1 MDTKHYGAGYLQDTG
16 DFLKQLKIHSYSP
29 FHTIKGGLVTDLG
42 CGTGMD
48 AINLANMLGSAVQIV
63 GVDHDAAL
71 IEHAKSSSKDI
82 PNVRFVQGEVY
93 QLDFED
99 ESVSGVRMERLVQ
112 HLTAPQD
119 MFREVYRVLRK
130 EQPLVIV
137 ETIWNSLTFY
147 TQHVN
152 IETKICHYLTEEKV
166 NNGWAGN
173 KLTADLLAN
182 GFQQVQLQTFNM
194 VARSREEANR
204 YLFLDR
210 ILLEMFEKGK
220 LSQAEY
226 DAFQLTLNQLDESG
240 CFLVSMNLV
249 IAQAEK

>member
-29 FHTIKGGLVTDLG
+29 FNTIKEGLVADLG

-48 AINLANMLGSAVQIV
+48 AINLANMLGSAVQVV

-71 IEHAKSSSKDI
+71 IDHAKSGSKDSS
-82 PNVRFVQGEVY
+82 NVRFVQGEVY

-119 MFREVYRVLRK
+119 MFREVYRILSK
-130 EQPLVIV
+130 GQPLVIV

-152 IETKICHYLTEEKV
+152 IEAKICHYLTDEKV

-173 KLTADLLAN
+173 KLTTDLLAN

-194 VARSREEANR
+194 VTRSREEANR

>member
-16 DFLKQLKIHSYSP
+16 DFLKQLKIQSYSP
-29 FHTIKGGLVTDLG
+29 FTTIKEGLLADLG

-48 AINLANMLGSAVQIV
+48 AINLANMLGSEVRVI
-63 GVDHDAAL
+63 GVDHDAKL
-71 IEHAKSSSKDI
+71 IDHAKAGSDGIS
-82 PNVRFVQGEVY
+82 NVNFVQGEVY

-99 ESVSGVRMERLVQ
+99 EEVSGVRMERLVQ
-112 HLTAPQD
+112 HLTDPQK
-119 MFREVYRVLRK
+119 MFREVYRILGK
-130 EQPLVIV
+130 GQPVVIV

-147 TQHVN
+147 TQHVS
-152 IETKICHYLTEEKV
+152 IEAKICHYLTEEKV

-182 GFQQVQLQTFNM
+182 GFQDVKLQTFCM
-194 VARSREEANR
+194 VTRSKEEANR
-204 YLFLDR
+204 YLFLDS

-220 LSQAEY
+220 LSQAEF
-226 DAFQLTLNQLDESG
+226 DEFQQTLKHLDETG

-249 IAQAEK
+249 IALAKK

>member
-1 MDTKHYGAGYLQDTG
+1 MDTKHYGASYLQDTG

-29 FHTIKGGLVTDLG
+29 FNIIKEGRVADLG

-48 AINLANMLGSAVQIV
+48 AVNLANMLGGNVQVI
-63 GVDHDAAL
+63 GVDHDAVL
-71 IEHAKSSSKDI
+71 IDHAKSGSKGVS
-82 PNVRFVQGEVY
+82 NVNFVQGEVY
-93 QLDFED
+93 QLGFEN

-112 HLTAPQD
+112 HLIAPQN
-119 MFREVYRVLRK
+119 MFQEVYRVLRK
-130 EQPLVIV
+130 DQPLVIV

-147 TQHVN
+147 TQHVD
-152 IETKICHYLTEEKV
+152 IEAKICHYLTEDKV

-173 KLTADLLAN
+173 KLTADLIAN

-194 VARSREEANR
+194 VTRSREEANR
-204 YLFLDR
+204 YLFLDK

-220 LSQAEY
+220 LNQVEY
-226 DAFQLTLNQLDESG
+226 DNFQQTLNQLDESG

-249 IAQAEK
+249 IAQAKK

>member
-16 DFLKQLKIHSYSP
+16 DFLKQLKMHSYSP
-29 FHTIKGGLVTDLG
+29 FETIIEGVVADLG
-42 CGTGMD
+42 CGTGID
-48 AINLANMLGSAVQIV
+48 AVNLANRLGSAVQVV
-63 GVDHDAAL
+63 GVDHDATL
-71 IEHAKSSSKDI
+71 IDHAKSASKGI
-82 PNVRFVQGEVY
+82 SNVSFIRGEVY
-93 QLDFED
+93 QLDFKD

-130 EQPLVIV
+130 GQPLVIV

-147 TQHVN
+147 TQHVA
-152 IETKICHYLTEEKV
+152 IEAKICHYLTAEKV

-173 KLTADLLAN
+173 KLTTDLLAN
-182 GFQQVQLQTFNM
+182 GFQEVQLQTFNM
-194 VARSREEANR
+194 VTRSREEASR
-204 YLFLDR
+204 YLFLDK

-226 DAFQLTLNQLDESG
+226 DNFQLALNQLDESG

-249 IAQAEK
+249 IAQAKK

>member
-1 MDTKHYGAGYLQDTG
+1 MDTKHYDAGYLQDTG
-16 DFLKQLKIHSYSP
+16 GFLKQLKIHSYSP
-29 FHTIKGGLVTDLG
+29 FNTIKEGLVADLG

-48 AINLANMLGSAVQIV
+48 AVNLANMLGSNVQVI
-63 GVDHDAAL
+63 GIDHDATL
-71 IEHAKSSSKDI
+71 IDHAKSGSKDLS
-82 PNVRFVQGEVY
+82 NVNFVQGEVY
-93 QLDFED
+93 QLGFEN
-99 ESVSGVRMERLVQ
+99 ESVSGIRMERLVQ
-112 HLTAPQD
+112 HLTAPQN
-119 MFREVYRVLRK
+119 MFQEVYRILRK

-147 TQHVN
+147 TQHVE
-152 IETKICHYLTEEKV
+152 IEAKICHYLTEEKV

-194 VARSREEANR
+194 VTSSREEANR
-204 YLFLDR
+204 YLFLDK

-220 LSQAEY
+220 LSQTEY
-226 DAFQLTLNQLDESG
+226 DNFQLTLNQLDESG

-249 IAQAEK
+249 IAQAKK

>member
-29 FHTIKGGLVTDLG
+29 FSTIKEGSVVDLG

-48 AINLANMLGSAVQIV
+48 AVNLANMLGSTVQVI

-71 IEHAKSSSKDI
+71 IAHAKSGSNGISNI
-82 PNVRFVQGEVY
+82 NFIQGEVY
-93 QLDFED
+93 KLGFED
-99 ESVSGVRMERLVQ
+99 EAVSGVRMERLVQ
-112 HLTAPQD
+112 HLTNPQN
-119 MFREVYRVLRK
+119 MFREVYRILAK

-137 ETIWNSLTFY
+137 ETIWDSLTFY
-147 TQHVN
+147 TEHVD
-152 IETKICHYLTEEKV
+152 IEAKICHYLTEEKV

-173 KLTADLLAN
+173 KLTADLLAH
-182 GFQQVQLQTFNM
+182 GFRQVQLQSFSMMT
-194 VARSREEANR
+194 RSREEANR

-220 LSQAEY
+220 LSQVEF
-226 DAFQLTLNQLDESG
+226 DNFQQTLNQLDEAG

-249 IAQAEK
+249 IAQAIK

>member
-29 FHTIKGGLVTDLG
+29 FSTIKEGLVAELG

-48 AINLANMLGSAVQIV
+48 AINLANMLGSDVQVV
-63 GVDHDAAL
+63 GVDHDAKL
-71 IEHAKSSSKDI
+71 IDHAKSGSDGIS
-82 PNVRFVQGEVY
+82 NVNFVQGEVY
-93 QLDFED
+93 QLGFED
-99 ESVSGVRMERLVQ
+99 EAVSGVRMERLVQ
-112 HLTAPQD
+112 HLTDPQK
-119 MFREVYRVLRK
+119 MFREVYRILGK
-130 EQPLVIV
+130 GQPVVIV

-147 TQHVN
+147 TQHVG
-152 IETKICHYLTEEKV
+152 IEAKICHYLTEEKV

-182 GFQQVQLQTFNM
+182 GFQDVQLQTFCM
-194 VARSREEANR
+194 VTRSKEEANR

-210 ILLEMFEKGK
+210 ILLEMFEKDK

-226 DAFQLTLNQLDESG
+226 DDFQKTLKQLDETG

-249 IAQAEK
+249 IALAKK

>member
-29 FHTIKGGLVTDLG
+29 FSTIKEGLVAELG

-48 AINLANMLGSAVQIV
+48 AINLANMLGSDVQVV
-63 GVDHDAAL
+63 GVDHDAKL
-71 IEHAKSSSKDI
+71 IDHAKSGSDGIS
-82 PNVRFVQGEVY
+82 NVNFVQGEVY
-93 QLDFED
+93 QLGFED
-99 ESVSGVRMERLVQ
+99 EAVSGVRMERLVQ
-112 HLTAPQD
+112 HLTDPQK
-119 MFREVYRVLRK
+119 MFREVYRILGK
-130 EQPLVIV
+130 GQPVVIV

-147 TQHVN
+147 TQHVG
-152 IETKICHYLTEEKV
+152 IEAKICHYLTEEKV

-182 GFQQVQLQTFNM
+182 GFQDVQLQTFCM
-194 VARSREEANR
+194 VTRSKEEANR

-210 ILLEMFEKGK
+210 ILLEMFEKDK

-226 DAFQLTLNQLDESG
+226 DDFQQTLKQLDETG

-249 IAQAEK
+249 IALAKK